1 MAVVS
6 WGEGAGCPAELTAP
20 AGRDYPDDLRSQMS
34 GCEFLY
40 LWKKY
45 IKKKEKKKKVSIC
58 FTNGF
63 TIVFKDR
70 CALRARDRA
79 EEDFI

>member
-1 MAVVS
+1 MADVS

-45 IKKKEKKKKVSIC
+45 IKKKEKKKKS
-58 FTNGF
+58 FY
-63 TIVFKDR
+63 VFYKWFYHR
-70 CALRARDRA
+70 
-79 EEDFI
+79 I